1 MIRTARRLRLCIT
14 LLCVNLAFI
23 WGNSLLPGGV
33 SGALSHWLRDVLSW
47 LFDNTGTSD
56 GGHGLLRKIAHFTEF
71 CSLGLCLCWL
81 FSMLRQKKWERVV
94 FPLCAGIMAAC
105 IDECIQIF
113 VPGRG
118 PGILDVAI
126 DSCGVILGII
136 ILTLWQKLKLK
147 QLEKTQ

>member
-1 MIRTARRLRLCIT
+1 MICTPKRLRLCIT
-14 LLCVNLAFI
+14 LLTVNLVFI

-47 LFDNTGTSD
+47 LFDSTQTSD
-56 GGHGLLRKIAHFTEF
+56 GGHGLLRKLAHFTEF
-71 CSLGLCLCWL
+71 CTLGLCLCWL
-81 FSMLRQKKWERVV
+81 FGMLRQKQWERVA
-94 FPLCAGIMAAC
+94 FPLGAGVLAAC

-126 DSCGVILGII
+126 DSTGVILGII
-136 ILTLWQKLKLK
+136 ILTLVQKHKSK
-147 QLEKTQ
+147 RLEKTL